1 MDFEK
6 RRIDPEKGKKYDDM
20 VEELS
25 YVVDRIAY
33 VYNCNCGEGCLEAA
47 AIIVASQHSREDL
60 SHSCEIIG
68 DESKTKI
75 PGQKM
80 KEYRLSHGLTQEQL
94 AKQLGISRP
103 YMSEIESNKRS
114 MSVKTIKKF
123 TDKLGITL
131 SDFFS

>member
-1 MDFEK
+1 MDLN
-6 RRIDPEKGKKYDDM
+6 KKYTYDKLTNETIDVGDM
-20 VEELS
+20 LMEKMPMCS
-25 YVVDRIAY
+25 H
-33 VYNCNCGEGCLEAA
+33 LEASIMA
-47 AIIVASQHSREDL
+47 VILVASQHSSYSYEV
-60 SHSCEIIG
+60 IG

-80 KEYRLSHGLTQEQL
+80 KEYRLSHGLSQEQL

-114 MSVKTIKKF
+114 MSVKTIKNF

-131 SDFFS
+131 SDFFN

>member
-1 MDFEK
+1 MDLN
-6 RRIDPEKGKKYDDM
+6 KKYIYDKLTNEIIDVGDM
-20 VEELS
+20 LMEKMPICS
-25 YVVDRIAY
+25 H
-33 VYNCNCGEGCLEAA
+33 LEASIMA
-47 AIIVASQHSREDL
+47 VILVASQHSSYSYEV
-60 SHSCEIIG
+60 IG

-80 KEYRLSHGLTQEQL
+80 KEYRLSHGLSQEQL

-114 MSVKTIKKF
+114 MSVKTIKNF

-131 SDFFS
+131 SDFFN